1 MQSLKSLESKRM
13 EIIALLIAF
22 LVPIGVAIWTVRS
35 SAKDTAQQ
43 IAALEESTQKQVES
57 IKELARM
64 QIEIST
70 LQLSKE
76 LSDARNQY
84 LKMSQKSIN
93 QYESRNAMLGAPINE
108 FTSMMHERR
117 EKANDLSAE
126 QEYCTK
132 RINMLNSYM
141 ERMNAIKDKLDKK

>member
-1 MQSLKSLESKRM
+1 
-13 EIIALLIAF
+13 
-22 LVPIGVAIWTVRS
+22 
-35 SAKDTAQQ
+35 
-43 IAALEESTQKQVES
+43 
-57 IKELARM
+57 
-64 QIEIST
+64 
-70 LQLSKE
+70 
-76 LSDARNQY
+76 
-84 LKMSQKSIN
+84 MSQKSIN

-141 ERMNAIKDKLDKK
+141 ERMNAIKDKLEKK

>member
-1 MQSLKSLESKRM
+1 M
-13 EIIALLIAF
+13 ETIIITIIGWIITILIA
-22 LVPIGVAIWTVRS
+22 VYAARS
-35 SAKDTAQQ
+35 GSKDTTKKL
-43 IAALEESTQKQVES
+43 AALEESTQKQVES

-126 QEYCTK
+126 REYCTK
-132 RINMLNSYM
+132 RIDMLNSYM
-141 ERMNAIKDKLDKK
+141 DRMNAIKDKLEKK

>member
-1 MQSLKSLESKRM
+1 M

-43 IAALEESTQKQVES
+43 IAALNESTQKQVES
-57 IKELARM
+57 VKELARL

-126 QEYCTK
+126 REYCTK
-132 RINMLNSYM
+132 RIDMLNSYM
-141 ERMNAIKDKLDKK
+141 DRMNAIKDKLEKK

>member
-1 MQSLKSLESKRM
+1 MIDYIVQISAILSP
-13 EIIALLIAF
+13 IIAVLLAWW
-22 LVPIGVAIWTVRS
+22 ASRS
-35 SAKDTAQQ
+35 SAKATAKQ
-43 IAALEESTQKQVES
+43 IAALDESTQKQVES
-57 IKELARM
+57 IKELARL

-84 LKMSQKSIN
+84 LKTSQKSFN
-93 QYESRNAMLGAPINE
+93 QNENRNSMLGVPFNE

-141 ERMNAIKDKLDKK
+141 ERMNAIKDKLEKK

>member
-1 MQSLKSLESKRM
+1 M

-43 IAALEESTQKQVES
+43 IAALNESTQKQVES
-57 IKELARM
+57 VKELARL

-84 LKMSQKSIN
+84 LKTSQKSMN
-93 QYESRNAMLGAPINE
+93 QYESRNAMAGALYNE
-108 FTSMMHERR
+108 LTSMMYERR

-126 QEYCTK
+126 QDYCTK

-141 ERMNAIKDKLDKK
+141 ERMNAIKDKLEKK